1 MLVLRSLSAFGI
13 LGFEAAEGA
22 LIDFGQLPP
31 QKAGLVSP
39 AGTGP
44 LLALALGRGALN
56 STRYSK
62 LAGKDILEGVGG
74 PMLQA
79 PAISVRASPRASY
92 GV

>member
-1 MLVLRSLSAFGI
+1 MFVLPSLSAFGI
-13 LGFEAAEGA
+13 LSFEAAEGA

-74 PMLQA
+74 LMLQA